1 MVRASWSKSRRIL
14 PAPALS
20 LCGERVARGKSPSE
34 NHKTERNHIMIT
46 KDQELATLR
55 ETAAKLGPNS
65 YLGPWMESVAF
76 ELEAMMRA
84 DSFPCV
90 NLTESAEQADKI
102 LARAERKAE
111 QIIAN
116 AKRDAEDREAAAES
130 RIDRARMLIR
140 DASQNLLAI
149 EERL

>member
-1 MVRASWSKSRRIL
+1 
-14 PAPALS
+14 
-20 LCGERVARGKSPSE
+20 
-34 NHKTERNHIMIT
+34 MIT
-46 KDQELATLR
+46 KDQELKTLK

-90 NLTESAEQADKI
+90 NLAESEHHAGRIVAE
-102 LARAERKAE
+102 AERKAE

-116 AKRDAEDREAAAES
+116 AKRGAEDRERLVDDQRE
-130 RIDRARMLIR
+130 RARALIIG
-140 DASQNLLAI
+140 AQQSLLAI

>member
-1 MVRASWSKSRRIL
+1 VR
-14 PAPALS
+14 
-20 LCGERVARGKSPSE
+20 GENGE
-34 NHKTERNHIMIT
+34 NPQEKNQLEKHHMLT
-46 KDQELATLR
+46 KDQELATLK

-65 YLGPWMESVAF
+65 YLGPWLDSIAF

-90 NLTESAEQADKI
+90 NLAESEHHAGRIVAQ
-102 LARAERKAE
+102 AERKAE

-116 AKRDAEDREAAAES
+116 AKRDANDREAAAES

>member
-1 MVRASWSKSRRIL
+1 
-14 PAPALS
+14 
-20 LCGERVARGKSPSE
+20 
-34 NHKTERNHIMIT
+34 MIT

-90 NLTESAEQADKI
+90 SLDESRHFAEKIVTE
-102 LARAERKAE
+102 AERKAE
-111 QIIAN
+111 TIIAN
-116 AKRDAEDREAAAES
+116 AKRDANDREAAAET

-140 DASQNLLAI
+140 DASNSLLAI